1 MRTGRDG
8 PGGRG
13 GRGGRR
19 RGRASRWA
27 AASLTLLTVL
37 GHTVLGFE
45 QPWSAP
51 VAGALTGVVAALVLE
66 TVEARAWRRPV
77 RYLGVPGA
85 RVLDLLLPSY
95 VCGLLC
101 AMLLYGGGSPM
112 PVVLAVLVGVGS
124 GYVPRVRAR
133 RPARGTNPRATAGR
147 AATGRAGGGDVPG
160 RPFLNPVATG
170 VAAALL
176 LLPHASLAPSH
187 QFTAW
192 VSGPFDLIVPSAV
205 LAAGAVH
212 AWLARRLPLL
222 LGWVAGF
229 AAQALVRGWLTDV
242 STVAALLP
250 MTGTAFALYAGYVI
264 TDPVTSPARPREQAG
279 FGLAAAAVYGL
290 LVQGH
295 VVFAPFLAL
304 VVVCAGREL
313 GPALPA
319 RLLPSPR
326 FVPSLPRPSGGTP
339 DAGVPGREVSR
350 SPGRPAPAPA
360 ATPPGGPP

>member
-1 MRTGRDG
+1 MRTGRATPEPAGTYRNRPGATGTATATTPAGRDG
-8 PGGRG
+8 RD

-66 TVEARAWRRPV
+66 TVEAWAWRRPV

-124 GYVPRVRAR
+124 GYLPR
-133 RPARGTNPRATAGR
+133 
-147 AATGRAGGGDVPG
+147 

-176 LLPHASLAPSH
+176 LLPQVSLAPSH

-205 LAAGAVH
+205 LAAGVVH

-264 TDPVTSPARPREQAG
+264 ADPVTSPARPREQAG

-290 LVQGH
+290 LVQWH
-295 VVFAPFLAL
+295 VVFGPFLAL
-304 VVVCAGREL
+304 VAVCAGREL
-313 GPALPA
+313 GPLLPA

-326 FVPSLPRPSGGTP
+326 FVPSLSRPSAGTP
-339 DAGVPGREVSR
+339 DADVPGRGVSR

-360 ATPPGGPP
+360 ANPPGGPP